1 MKTRSKALLTVLCA
15 MLLVVVSVCG
25 TLAYLTSQDEVVNT
39 FTVGDVE
46 ILLDEID
53 YDKETDTNDT
63 DITEGTG
70 NTDGQRD
77 KANEYHLLPGHTYPK
92 DPTVTVMKDSED
104 SYVRMLVTVKN
115 IDNLKKALPQYDENQ
130 QAIGANAKYY
140 AADGTFL
147 LQMLCEGWDDDE
159 WLFNNFK
166 SEGSDGI
173 YEFRYKEIVTK
184 NENSDTKLDA
194 LFDAIVVPEE
204 IDNDHM
210 KFFVVENEK
219 VEIVVTAHAI
229 QSSGFEAESGLT
241 AEEAAW
247 NAFDVQNP

>member
-53 YDKETDTNDT
+53 YDKKTDTNDT
-63 DITEGTG
+63 DITDGTEGTE
-70 NTDGQRD
+70 GQRD

-115 IDNLKKALPQYDENQ
+115 IENLKKALPQYDEEKQ
-130 QAIGANAKYY
+130 EIDANAKYY

-147 LQMLCEGWDDDE
+147 LQMLCEGWDDDV
-159 WLFNNFK
+159 WLFNNFTQVD
-166 SEGSDGI
+166 SDGI
-173 YEFRYKEIVTK
+173 YEFRYKEIVSKDEKKATVL
-184 NENSDTKLDA
+184 EA
-194 LFDAIVVPEE
+194 LFDAITVPGE
-204 IDNDHM
+204 IDNEHI
-210 KFFVVENEK
+210 KFLVTENAK

-229 QSSGFEAESGLT
+229 QASGFEAEGVFT
-241 AEEAAW
+241 AEDAAW